1 MVTSKFNKDKCF
13 AKERDENH
21 SKGRDKPHFNI
32 SPILMG
38 DPEVFTDIKFLQV
51 STLPLEL
58 HPIEN
63 IKIYY
68 KGDVNNAGQK
78 ILGMRILR
86 MPMPVVNQ
94 YKYQEDR

>member
-1 MVTSKFNKDKCF
+1 MTSKFYEDKAFAKDKN
-13 AKERDENH
+13 KNH
-21 SKGRDKPHFNI
+21 PKGRDMTNFEIRK
-32 SPILMG
+32 ILIG
-38 DPEVFTDIKFLQV
+38 DPEVFTDLKFLQV

-78 ILGMRILR
+78 FW
-86 MPMPVVNQ
+86 
-94 YKYQEDR
+94 E

>member
-1 MVTSKFNKDKCF
+1 MTSKFYEDKAFAKDKN
-13 AKERDENH
+13 KNH
-21 SKGRDKPHFNI
+21 PKGRDMTNFEIRK
-32 SPILMG
+32 ILIG
-38 DPEVFTDIKFLQV
+38 DPEVFTDLKFLQV

>member
-1 MVTSKFNKDKCF
+1 MTSKFYEDKAFAKDKN
-13 AKERDENH
+13 KNH
-21 SKGRDKPHFNI
+21 PKGRDMTNFEIRK
-32 SPILMG
+32 ILIG
-38 DPEVFTDIKFLQV
+38 DLEVFTDLKFLQV